1 MSQEHSAP
9 FSSNLSHRLI
19 IIFLILTLAVYAA
32 GLTVTLKLRSNAVQD
47 SQAAYLAQAEMF
59 SDQLNN
65 ELTRISTQ
73 MKYTL
78 TRSVTL
84 WLSLAPNNT
93 SFPQL
98 YEFVLRMTDQIY
110 SLQNTSS
117 LIESTSVYFSE
128 LDMQNSPL
136 HVPKYDH
143 AVFASK
149 ALSRSKRQPF
159 SVRATIFP
167 FGE

>member
-1 MSQEHSAP
+1 MSQEHSTP

-47 SQAAYLAQAEMF
+47 SQAAYLAQAETF

-65 ELTRISTQ
+65 ELMRISTQ

-117 LIESTSVYFSE
+117 LNPPRCIFQSWINVSI
-128 LDMQNSPL
+128 LP
-136 HVPKYDH
+136 VPIIH
-143 AVFASK
+143 PRT
-149 ALSRSKRQPF
+149 RS
-159 SVRATIFP
+159 
-167 FGE
+167 GC